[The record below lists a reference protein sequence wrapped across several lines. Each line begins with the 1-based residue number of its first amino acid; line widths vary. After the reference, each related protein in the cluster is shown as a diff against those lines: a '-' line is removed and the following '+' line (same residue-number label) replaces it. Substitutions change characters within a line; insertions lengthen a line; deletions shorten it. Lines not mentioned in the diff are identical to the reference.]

1 VTTVFFDI
9 DTQIDFLYPAGAL
22 YVPGAERVVP
32 AIARLNRWAAAHG
45 VTVVST
51 MDAHT
56 EDDPEFRDWP
66 AHCVAGTAGQSKP
79 AATLAGQ
86 MIFEKQTTDLFR
98 APGIEALLGGLN
110 ADRYVV
116 YGVVTEIC
124 VAHAARG
131 LLKTGKPVAIV
142 TDAVE
147 TLAAENAERFYAEF
161 TAAGGTLTTVADV
174 CAGD

>member
-1 VTTVFFDI
+1 MNTVFFDI

-32 AIARLNRWAAAHG
+32 NIARLNHWAVSRG
-45 VTVVST
+45 IKLVST
-51 MDAHT
+51 VDAHR
-56 EDDPEFRDWP
+56 EDDPEFRAWP
-66 AHCVAGTAGQSKP
+66 PHCVVGTPGQLKP

-86 MIFEKQTTDLFR
+86 IIFEKQTTNVFD
-98 APGIEALLGGLN
+98 APGIATLLEGLQ

-131 LLKTGKPVAIV
+131 LLHTGKPVAIV

-147 TLAAENAERFYAEF
+147 TLDRGTAERFFAAF
-161 TAAGGTLTTVADV
+161 TAAGGTLTTVAEV
-174 CAGD
+174 IGK